1 MTVDISSES
10 QRLKIVVVG
19 HVDHGKSTL
28 IGRIFFDTDA
38 LPEGKVAQIQK
49 ACELEGMP
57 FEFAFLLD
65 ALLEEQE
72 QNITIDTTR
81 IPFRT
86 AKRGYEIIDAPG
98 HKEFLKNMITGAAS
112 ADAAVLLI
120 AASEGVREQSR
131 RHGYLLK
138 LLGVKQV
145 VVAVNKMDLVGY
157 DEATFERVKAEYTA
171 FLTQIGLTAER
182 FVPISAREGDNI
194 ARRADDKMP
203 WYSGDTILDTLDG
216 FAAPTNL
223 DDQPLRFV
231 VQDVYRFDSRRLIV
245 GRIETGKLAIG
256 DSITFQ
262 PGNRTARIATF
273 ERWHGPDRDFAVASE
288 SITVTLDEQL
298 FLERGHVG
306 VSDQWAVNSG
316 QKSGTLTTDHSS
328 LSTTHYPLNTAR
340 RFTASLF
347 WMGGANLSVG
357 EPVRLKLATQETT
370 ARIAAISRVLDSS
383 TLESVEGG
391 RNYIAKNDVAE
402 VTIETDKPVAFDLH
416 DHVPTLGRFVLV
428 HERRVAGG
436 GIVTS
441 VVSEQWSVDREDAP
455 GRTLTTD
462 HLPLSTN
469 ATNIVWSDTQVSAEE
484 RAAKTGHKGAIFWMT
499 GLSGSGKSTIAS
511 TVNRALFAQ
520 GYQATVLDG
529 DNLRHGLCTDLGF
542 SEADRT
548 ENTRRAAHVAR
559 LFAENGFVVL
569 TAFISPTRAD
579 RQAAREIA
587 EAGNIPF
594 VEIYAQA
601 SLEACEGRDPKGLY
615 KRARAGEIPQFTGI
629 DAPYETPES
638 PDVTLSTETQ
648 TIEQAAETLLRVVQA
663 TTI

>member
-1 MTVDISSES
+1 MTADISSEA

-86 AKRGYEIIDAPG
+86 KKRGYEIIDAPG

-157 DEATFERVKAEYTA
+157 DEATFERVKAEYTD
-171 FLTQIGLTAER
+171 FLSQIGLTAER

-203 WYSGDTILDTLDG
+203 WYSGDTILETLDG
-216 FAAPTNL
+216 FSAPTNL

-231 VQDVYRFDSRRLIV
+231 VQDVYRFDARRLIA
-245 GRIETGKLAIG
+245 GRIETGRLAIG
-256 DSITFQ
+256 DPVTFQ
-262 PGNRTARIATF
+262 PGNRTAKIATF

-306 VSDQWAVNSG
+306 VSAPWSVDSG
-316 QKSGTLTTDHSS
+316 QTSGEPGTPTTD
-328 LSTTHYPLNTAR
+328 HYPLNTAK
-340 RFTASLF
+340 RFAASLF

-357 EPVRLKLATQETT
+357 ETVRLKLATQETT

-383 TLESVEGG
+383 TLETVEGG
-391 RNYIAKNDVAE
+391 RNYVAKNDVAE

-436 GIVTS
+436 GIVTGLVDS
-441 VVSEQWSVDREDAP
+441 GQWSVYSK
-455 GRTLTTD
+455 RTGVSSLTTD
-462 HLPLSTN
+462 HSALS
-469 ATNIVWSDTQVSAEE
+469 TNIVWSDTQVSTEE

-511 TVNRALFAQ
+511 TVNRALFEQ

-529 DNLRHGLCTDLGF
+529 DNLRHGLCADLGF
-542 SEADRT
+542 SEADRS

-594 VEIYAQA
+594 VEIFTEA

-629 DAPYETPES
+629 DAPYEIPES
-638 PDVTLSTETQ
+638 ADMTLSTESQ
-648 TIEQAAETLLRVVQA
+648 TVEQAAEILLRTVREK
-663 TTI
+663 TRY

>member
-1 MTVDISSES
+1 MTADISTET

-38 LPEGKVAQIQK
+38 LPEGKVAQIQR

-57 FEFAFLLD
+57 FEYAFLLD

-120 AASEGVREQSR
+120 AATEGVREQSR

-145 VVAVNKMDLVGY
+145 VVAVNKMDLVHY
-157 DEATFERVKAEYTA
+157 DQATFERVKAEYTD

-182 FVPISAREGDNI
+182 FVPVSAREGDNI
-194 ARRADDKMP
+194 ARRADHKMP
-203 WYSGDTILDTLDG
+203 WYSGETILETLDS
-216 FAAPTNL
+216 FSAPTNL

-231 VQDVYRFDSRRLIV
+231 VQDVYRFDARRLIS
-245 GRIETGKLAIG
+245 GRIETGKLAVG
-256 DSITFQ
+256 DTLTFY
-262 PGNRTARIATF
+262 PGDKTAKVAAF

-288 SITVTLDEQL
+288 SVAITLDEQL
-298 FLERGHVG
+298 FVERGHV
-306 VSDQWAVNSG
+306 A
-316 QKSGTLTTDHSS
+316 T
-328 LSTTHYPLNTAR
+328 STGYSHDLVPLTAR

-347 WMGGANLSVG
+347 WMGGENLSIG
-357 EPVRLKLATQETT
+357 QPVRLKLATQETT

-383 TLESVEGG
+383 TLEAIDGG
-391 RNYIAKNDVAE
+391 RDYIAKNDVAE

-436 GIVTS
+436 GIITGG
-441 VVSEQWSVDREDAP
+441 DP
-455 GRTLTTD
+455 GRA
-462 HLPLSTN
+462 STI
-469 ATNIVWSDTQVSAEE
+469 ATAATSDTSTAANIVWSDTKVSPAE
-484 RAAKTGHKGAIFWMT
+484 RAAKSGHRGGIFWLT

-511 TVNRALFAQ
+511 TVNRALFEQ
-520 GYQATVLDG
+520 GYQSMVLDG
-529 DNLRHGLCTDLGF
+529 DNLRHGLCADLGF
-542 SEADRT
+542 SEADRS
-548 ENTRRAAHVAR
+548 ENIRRAAHVAR
-559 LFAENGFVVL
+559 LFAEHGFVVL
-569 TAFISPTRAD
+569 TAFISPTRLD
-579 RQAAREIA
+579 RQMAREIA
-587 EAGNIPF
+587 AAGNIPF
-594 VEIYAQA
+594 VEIFAKA
-601 SLEACEGRDPKGLY
+601 SLEACEARDPKGLY
-615 KRARAGEIPQFTGI
+615 KRARAGQIPQFTGI
-629 DAPYETPES
+629 DAPYEAPLS
-638 PDVTLSTETQ
+638 PDLTLSTETQ
-648 TIEQAAETLLRVVQA
+648 TIEEAAQELLRVVEKQA
-663 TTI
+663 GHK

>member
-1 MTVDISSES
+1 MTADISSEA

-38 LPEGKVAQIQK
+38 LPEGKVEQIQK

-112 ADAAVLLI
+112 ADAAILLI
-120 AASEGVREQSR
+120 AATEGVREQSR

-145 VVAVNKMDLVGY
+145 VVAVNKMDLVDY
-157 DEATFERVKAEYTA
+157 DEATFERVKAEYTD
-171 FLTQIGLTAER
+171 FLSQIGLTAER
-182 FVPISAREGDNI
+182 FVPISAREGENI
-194 ARRADDKMP
+194 ARRATAKMP
-203 WYSGDTILDTLDG
+203 WYSGSTILETLDG
-216 FAAPTNL
+216 FSAPTNL

-231 VQDVYRFDSRRLIV
+231 VQDVYRFDARRLIS
-245 GRIETGKLAIG
+245 GRIETGKLSVG
-256 DSITFQ
+256 DPITFQ
-262 PGNRTARIATF
+262 PGNRTAKIATF

-288 SITVTLDEQL
+288 SIAITLDEQL

-306 VSDQWAVNSG
+306 VSDRWTADSDHTPGESG
-316 QKSGTLTTDHSS
+316 ALTTD
-328 LSTTHYPLNTAR
+328 HYPLNTAK
-340 RFTASLF
+340 RFNASLF

-357 EPVRLKLATQETT
+357 ESVRLKLATQETT

-383 TLESVEGG
+383 TLETVEGA

-436 GIVTS
+436 GIITGVAS
-441 VVSEQWSVDREDAP
+441 DQGAVVSAEGTSN
-455 GRTLTTD
+455 GLTTGQS
-462 HLPLSTN
+462 PL

-484 RAAKTGHKGAIFWMT
+484 RVAKNGHKGAILWLT
-499 GLSGSGKSTIAS
+499 GLSGSGKSTIAA
-511 TVNRALFAQ
+511 TVNRALFER
-520 GYQATVLDG
+520 GYQAAVLDG
-529 DNLRHGLCTDLGF
+529 DNLRHGLCADLGF

-569 TAFISPTRAD
+569 TAFISPTHAD

-587 EAGNIPF
+587 EGGNIPF
-594 VEIYAQA
+594 VEIFTQA

-629 DAPYETPES
+629 DAPYEIPTA
-638 PDVTLSTETQ
+638 PDVTISTETQ
-648 TIEQAAETLLRVVQA
+648 TIEQASEELLQVIQEKTRQN
-663 TTI
+663 

>member
-1 MTVDISSES
+1 MTADISSEA

-38 LPEGKVAQIQK
+38 LPEGKVEQIQR

-112 ADAAVLLI
+112 ADAAILLI
-120 AASEGVREQSR
+120 AATEGVREQSR

-145 VVAVNKMDLVGY
+145 VVAVNKMDLVDY
-157 DEATFERVKAEYTA
+157 DEATFERVKAEYTD
-171 FLTQIGLTAER
+171 FLSQIGLTAER

-194 ARRADDKMP
+194 ARRADAKMP

-231 VQDVYRFDSRRLIV
+231 VQDVYRFDARRLIA

-256 DSITFQ
+256 DAITFQ
-262 PGNRTARIATF
+262 PGDRTAKIASF

-288 SITVTLDEQL
+288 SITITLDEQL
-298 FLERGHVG
+298 FLERGHI
-306 VSDQWAVNSG
+306 
-316 QKSGTLTTDHSS
+316 GTSIPGSAGGTPALPGISVA
-328 LSTTHYPLNTAR
+328 N
-340 RFTASLF
+340 RFNASLF

-357 EPVRLKLATQETT
+357 ESVRLKLATQETT

-383 TLESVEGG
+383 TLETVAGG
-391 RNYIAKNDVAE
+391 RNYVAKNDVAE

-436 GIVTS
+436 GIITELA
-441 VVSEQWSVDREDAP
+441 SEQRATNSDRIGTRPAS
-455 GRTLTTD
+455 GV
-462 HLPLSTN
+462 LPLTIDEDSPV
-469 ATNIVWSDTQVSAEE
+469 ATNIVWSDTKVSAGE
-484 RAAKTGHKGAIFWMT
+484 RTVKNGHRGAILWLT

-511 TVNRALFAQ
+511 TVNRALFER
-520 GYQATVLDG
+520 GYQAMVLDG
-529 DNLRHGLCTDLGF
+529 DNLRHGLCADLGF
-542 SEADRT
+542 TQEDRS

-587 EAGNIPF
+587 EGGGIPF
-594 VEIYAQA
+594 VEIFTQA
-601 SLEACEGRDPKGLY
+601 SLEACEQRDPKGLY

-629 DAPYETPES
+629 DAPYEV
-638 PDVTLSTETQ
+638 PDAPDMTISTETQ
-648 TIEQAAETLLRVVQA
+648 TIEQAAEELLRVVQK
-663 TTI
+663 TVKKNNSV

>member
-1 MTVDISSES
+1 MTADISTEA

-112 ADAAVLLI
+112 ADAAILLI
-120 AASEGVREQSR
+120 AATEGVREQSR

-145 VVAVNKMDLVGY
+145 VVAVNKMDLVDY
-157 DEATFERVKAEYTA
+157 DEATFERVKAEYTD
-171 FLTQIGLTAER
+171 FLSQIGLTAER
-182 FVPISAREGDNI
+182 FVPISAREGENI
-194 ARRADDKMP
+194 ARQANEKMP
-203 WYSGDTILDTLDG
+203 WYSGNTILETLDG
-216 FAAPTNL
+216 FSAPTNL

-231 VQDVYRFDSRRLIV
+231 VQDVYRFDARRLIA
-245 GRIETGKLAIG
+245 GRIETGKMSVG
-256 DSITFQ
+256 DPITFQ
-262 PGNRTARIATF
+262 PGDRTAKIASF

-288 SITVTLDEQL
+288 SVAITLDDQL
-298 FLERGHVG
+298 FLERGHIG
-306 VSDQWAVNSG
+306 TDSEGQGAGDGIDTLSPSVS
-316 QKSGTLTTDHSS
+316 
-328 LSTTHYPLNTAR
+328 R
-340 RFTASLF
+340 RFNASLF
-347 WMGGANLSVG
+347 WMGGANLAVG
-357 EPVRLKLATQETT
+357 ESVRLKLATQETT
-370 ARIAAISRVLDSS
+370 ARIVAINRVLDSS
-383 TLESVEGG
+383 TLETVEGG
-391 RNYIAKNDVAE
+391 RSYIAKNDVAE

-436 GIVTS
+436 GIITE
-441 VVSEQWSVDREDAP
+441 VVSGDTASATP
-455 GRTLTTD
+455 TTD
-462 HLPLSTN
+462 PSSLS
-469 ATNIVWSDTQVSAEE
+469 TNIVWSDTKVSVEE
-484 RAAKTGHKGAIFWMT
+484 RAAKNGHKGAIFWLT

-520 GYQATVLDG
+520 GYQSTVLDG

-569 TAFISPTRAD
+569 TAFISPTHAD
-579 RQAAREIA
+579 RQAARDIA
-587 EAGNIPF
+587 EQGGIPF

-601 SLEACEGRDPKGLY
+601 SLEACEERDPKGLY

-629 DAPYETPES
+629 DAPYEIPEN
-638 PDVTLSTETQ
+638 PDVTVSTETQ
-648 TIEQAAETLLRVVQA
+648 TIEEAAEELLQVVLE
-663 TTI
+663 TTRQK